1 MTSIERMNIVI
12 TWHVYHCKSTLVGRL
27 LADTLS
33 LPDGKLQAVKDACKK
48 NGRVFEYA
56 YLLDALDDEQK
67 QGITIDSARIFFK
80 SAKREYIIIDAPGHI
95 EFLRNMLSGASR
107 AAAAVLVIDAVEGV
121 AENSK
126 RHGLL
131 LSLLGISQVLIAV
144 NKLDAL
150 EYNEAVYNRIKNE
163 YGAYLDSLG
172 VRPLAFVPVSAREGK
187 NISRS
192 APEMPWYAG
201 PTLLEAL
208 DCFENEP
215 DKEDAFFAMP
225 VQDIYRFSA
234 DNDERRIYA
243 GTVACGEVSP
253 GAAVQFLPSGKEAH
267 IKGIEVWNG
276 PPKTIAG
283 KREAVGF
290 TLQEEIYVRRGEV
303 LIRKDETAPL
313 TVAEELRANLI
324 WLGENPLVF
333 GKKYLLKLGAAKVD
347 AELVKIERFLGGSL
361 SSRNSS
367 GELRRHD
374 CGSVVLRLSHPLAFT
389 PFSANPSLG
398 RFVIV
403 DGYDAAGC
411 GIVQEGLAVSGSASL
426 AGSVRAKTS
435 SLLDLVGNT
444 PLIDLTEFAPLPE
457 GVSLFGKAEFLNP
470 SGSVKDRAVKGMIE
484 QGIATGELRE
494 GKPLIDAPSGNTGI
508 AYTMFGAALGFPVKI
523 YLPANA
529 NSERKRMLKL
539 FGAEIIE
546 TSPLESS
553 DGAYLAAREE
563 AVAHPD
569 RYFYPDQYNN
579 EENWKAHYK
588 TTAKEIWEQTA
599 GRISH
604 FISGAGTSGTFTG
617 TSRRLKELSREV
629 SCVLVQPDGPF
640 HGIEG
645 TKHLASTLKLGFF
658 DPDLADQTIE
668 VSTEAAY
675 ETARCLA
682 LKAGVFAGISTGA
695 NLAAALEL
703 CRTLPRGSVV
713 VTILCDAGSRYLSDE
728 FWRVS

>member
-1 MTSIERMNIVI
+1 MTGIERMNIVI
-12 TWHVYHCKSTLVGRL
+12 TGHVDHGKSTLVGRL
-27 LADTLS
+27 LADTMS
-33 LPDGKLQAVKDACKK
+33 LPEGKLQAVKEVCKK

-107 AAAAVLVIDAVEGV
+107 AAAAVLVIDAAEGV

-150 EYNEAVYNRIKNE
+150 EYSEEVYRRIKNE
-163 YGAYLDSLG
+163 YGAYLDSLE

-192 APEMPWYAG
+192 APEMPWYTG

-208 DCFENEP
+208 DSFENEP
-215 DKEDAFFAMP
+215 DREDAFFAMP

-243 GTVACGEVSP
+243 GTVACGEVSL

-276 PPKTIAG
+276 PPKSIAG
-283 KREAVGF
+283 KREAAGF

-303 LIRKDETAPL
+303 MIRKDETAPI

-333 GKKYLLKLGAAKVD
+333 GKKYLLKLGAAKTD

-367 GELRRHD
+367 GELRRND

-411 GIVQEGLAVSGSASL
+411 GIVQEGAPVSGR
-426 AGSVRAKTS
+426 GSPRVKTG

-444 PLIDLTEFAPLPE
+444 PLIDLTKFASLPE
-457 GVSLFGKAEFLNP
+457 GVALFGKAEFLNP
-470 SGSVKDRAVKGMIE
+470 SGSVKDRAVKAMIE
-484 QGIATGELRE
+484 QGIASGELRE
-494 GKPLIDAPSGNTGI
+494 GKTLIDATSGNTGI
-508 AYTMFGAALGFPVKI
+508 AYAMFGAALGFRVKI

-553 DGAYLAAREE
+553 DGAYLAARDE
-563 AVAHPD
+563 AAARPD
-569 RYFYPDQYNN
+569 QYFYPDQYNN
-579 EENWKAHYK
+579 EENWKAHYR
-588 TTAKEIWEQTA
+588 TTAAEIWEQTG
-599 GRISH
+599 GRVTH

-617 TSRRLKELSREV
+617 TSRRLKTLSAAF
-629 SCVLVQPDGPF
+629 SCVLVQPDAPF

-645 TKHLASTLKLGFF
+645 TKHLASTLKPGFF
-658 DPDLADQTIE
+658 DPDLPDQTIE

-682 LKAGVFAGISTGA
+682 LKTGVFAGISTGA

-703 CRTLPRGSVV
+703 CRTLPSGSAA
-713 VTILCDAGSRYLSDE
+713 VTVLCDTGSRYLSDE
-728 FWRVS
+728 FWRIS